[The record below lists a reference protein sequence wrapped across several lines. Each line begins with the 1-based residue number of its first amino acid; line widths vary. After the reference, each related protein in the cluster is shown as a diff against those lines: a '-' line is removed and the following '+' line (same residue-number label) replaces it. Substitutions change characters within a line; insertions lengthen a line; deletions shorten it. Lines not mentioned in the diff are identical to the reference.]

1 MFYYSAAAVRNI
13 LGMLTDFLYK
23 LSEIYYLCYYCSYYY
38 HYHIEHDISSQQ
50 LEQTKKNKIIIYIVL
65 AKLSRQ
71 IQTFLALFLIKRW
84 SETKKKSRDKL
95 GLTSAKPSYAFS
107 LFGI

>member
-38 HYHIEHDISSQQ
+38 HYHIEHGISSQQ
-50 LEQTKKNKIIIYIVL
+50 LEQTKQNKNIISRYSQSFCQAQHSLIQFQ
-65 AKLSRQ
+65 LS
-71 IQTFLALFLIKRW
+71 W
-84 SETKKKSRDKL
+84 M
-95 GLTSAKPSYAFS
+95 G
-107 LFGI
+107 